1 MWVRGCGMAGKLR
14 VAERRGTVSGVCIFI
29 IFEAVC
35 TNAKKHMAYRK
46 KYKAFILKYKAL
58 ISKYMPCIFG
68 GLKPLKY
75 NDL

>member
-1 MWVRGCGMAGKLR
+1 MKLHIFKTKCR
-14 VAERRGTVSGVCIFI
+14 KKQAEMLRFSQPVLHR
-29 IFEAVC
+29 
-35 TNAKKHMAYRK
+35 KKHKAPCK
-46 KYKAFILKYKAL
+46 KYKPYILKYKAL

>member
-1 MWVRGCGMAGKLR
+1 
-14 VAERRGTVSGVCIFI
+14 
-29 IFEAVC
+29 
-35 TNAKKHMAYRK
+35 MAYRE
-46 KYKAFILKYKAL
+46 KYKPYILKYKAL

>member
-1 MWVRGCGMAGKLR
+1 MWVRGCDMVGKLR

-46 KYKAFILKYKAL
+46 KYKPCILKYKAL
-58 ISKYMPCIFG
+58 ISKYMPYIFR
-68 GLKPLKY
+68 LSKY
-75 NDL
+75 LTDCNL

>member
-1 MWVRGCGMAGKLR
+1 MAGKLQ

-46 KYKAFILKYKAL
+46 KYKPCILKYKAL
-58 ISKYMPCIFG
+58 I
-68 GLKPLKY
+68 LKY
-75 NDL
+75 VPYIFDLFKYLKHKNL